1 MDKINKYLDFSGSHT
16 DAKTWF
22 IDLDGVLAM
31 HNQYKSGNDEIIE
44 GSRET
49 LGKIPKKDIVI
60 ITTARPYKYKKNTID
75 ILKKNNIRFDSILFG
90 LNSGLRVLINDK
102 KPNGNITA
110 RAINLKRNS
119 GLKGKKSFINL
130 L

>member
-1 MDKINKYLDFSGSHT
+1 MYLNFSGSKT

-31 HNQYKSGNDEIIE
+31 HNQYKSGNDELIE
-44 GSRET
+44 GSREA
-49 LGKIPKKDIVI
+49 LSKISKKDIVI
-60 ITTARPYKYKKNTID
+60 ITTARPYKYKKDTIA
-75 ILKKNNIRFDSILFG
+75 ILKKNDIRFDSILFG

-102 KPNGNITA
+102 KPTGQITA

-119 GLKGKKSFINL
+119 GLKDKKNFINL

>member
-1 MDKINKYLDFSGSHT
+1 MYLNFSGSKT

-31 HNQYKSGNDEIIE
+31 HNQYKSGNDELIE
-44 GSRET
+44 GSREA
-49 LGKIPKKDIVI
+49 LSKISKKDIVI
-60 ITTARPYKYKKNTID
+60 ITTARPYKYKKDTID
-75 ILKKNNIRFDSILFG
+75 ILKKNDIRFDSILFG

-102 KPNGNITA
+102 KPTGQITA

-119 GLKGKKSFINL
+119 GLKDKKNFINL

>member
-1 MDKINKYLDFSGSHT
+1 MYLNFSGSKT

-31 HNQYKSGNDEIIE
+31 HNQYKSGNDELIE
-44 GSRET
+44 GSREA
-49 LGKIPKKDIVI
+49 LSKISKKDIVI
-60 ITTARPYKYKKNTID
+60 ITTARPYKYKKDTIN
-75 ILKKNNIRFDSILFG
+75 ILKKNDIRFDSILFG

-102 KPNGNITA
+102 KPTGQITA

-119 GLKGKKSFINL
+119 GLKDKKNFINL

>member
-1 MDKINKYLDFSGSHT
+1 MYLNFSGSKT

-31 HNQYKSGNDEIIE
+31 HNQYKSGNDELIE
-44 GSRET
+44 GSREA
-49 LGKIPKKDIVI
+49 LSKISKKDIVI
-60 ITTARPYKYKKNTID
+60 ITTARPYKYKKDTID
-75 ILKKNNIRFDSILFG
+75 ILKKNDIRFDSILFG

-102 KPNGNITA
+102 KPTGQITA

-119 GLKGKKSFINL
+119 GLKNKKNFINL

>member
-1 MDKINKYLDFSGSHT
+1 MYLNFSGSNT
-16 DAKTWF
+16 NAKTWF

-44 GSRET
+44 GSREA
-49 LGKIPKKDIVI
+49 LSKIPKKDIVI
-60 ITTARPYKYKKNTID
+60 ITTARPYKYRKDTID
-75 ILKKNNIRFDSILFG
+75 ILKKNDIRFDSILFG

-102 KPNGNITA
+102 KPTGHITA

-119 GLKGKKSFINL
+119 GLKDKKNFINL

>member
-1 MDKINKYLDFSGSHT
+1 MYLNFSGSKT

-44 GSRET
+44 GSREA
-49 LGKIPKKDIVI
+49 LSKISKKDIVI
-60 ITTARPYKYKKNTID
+60 ITTARPYKYKKDTID
-75 ILKKNNIRFDSILFG
+75 ILKKNDIRFDSILFG

-102 KPNGNITA
+102 KPTGQITA

-119 GLKGKKSFINL
+119 GLKDKNNFIKL
-130 L
+130 LTI

>member
-1 MDKINKYLDFSGSHT
+1 MYLNFSGSKT

-31 HNQYKSGNDEIIE
+31 HNQYKSGNDELIE
-44 GSRET
+44 GSREA
-49 LGKIPKKDIVI
+49 LSKISKKDIVI
-60 ITTARPYKYKKNTID
+60 ITTARPYKYKKDTID
-75 ILKKNNIRFDSILFG
+75 ILKKNDIRFDSILFG

-102 KPNGNITA
+102 KPTGHITA

-119 GLKGKKSFINL
+119 GLKDKKNFTNL

>member
-1 MDKINKYLDFSGSHT
+1 MYLNFSGSNT
-16 DAKTWF
+16 NAKTWF

-44 GSRET
+44 GSREA
-49 LGKIPKKDIVI
+49 LSKIPKKDIVI
-60 ITTARPYKYKKNTID
+60 ITTARPYKYKKDTID
-75 ILKKNNIRFDSILFG
+75 ILKKNDIRFDSILFG

-102 KPNGNITA
+102 KPTGHITA

-119 GLKGKKSFINL
+119 GLKDKKNFTNL

>member
-1 MDKINKYLDFSGSHT
+1 MYLKFSGSNT
-16 DAKTWF
+16 NAKTWF

-44 GSRET
+44 GSREA
-49 LGKIPKKDIVI
+49 LSKIPKKDIVI
-60 ITTARPYKYKKNTID
+60 ITTARPYKYKKDTID
-75 ILKKNNIRFDSILFG
+75 ILKKNDIRFDSILFG

-102 KPNGNITA
+102 KPTGHITA

-119 GLKGKKSFINL
+119 GLKDKKNFTNL

>member
-1 MDKINKYLDFSGSHT
+1 MYLNFSGSKT

-31 HNQYKSGNDEIIE
+31 HNQYKSGNDELIE
-44 GSRET
+44 GSREA
-49 LGKIPKKDIVI
+49 LSQISKKDIVI
-60 ITTARPYKYKKNTID
+60 ITTARPYKYKKDTIA
-75 ILKKNNIRFDSILFG
+75 ILKKNDIRFDSILFG

-102 KPNGNITA
+102 KPTGQITA

-119 GLKGKKSFINL
+119 GLKDKKNFINL

>member
-1 MDKINKYLDFSGSHT
+1 MYLNFSGSNT
-16 DAKTWF
+16 NAKTWF

-44 GSRET
+44 GSREA
-49 LGKIPKKDIVI
+49 LSKIPKKDIVI
-60 ITTARPYKYKKNTID
+60 ITTARPYKYKKDTID
-75 ILKKNNIRFDSILFG
+75 ILKKNDIRFDSILFG

-102 KPNGNITA
+102 KPTGHITA

-119 GLKGKKSFINL
+119 GLKDKKNFMNL

>member
-1 MDKINKYLDFSGSHT
+1 MYLNFSGSKR

-44 GSRET
+44 GSREA
-49 LGKIPKKDIVI
+49 LSKISKKDIVI
-60 ITTARPYKYKKNTID
+60 ITTARPYKYKKDTID
-75 ILKKNNIRFDSILFG
+75 ILKKNDIRFDSILFG

-102 KPNGNITA
+102 KPTGQITA

-119 GLKGKKSFINL
+119 GLKDKKNFINL

>member
-1 MDKINKYLDFSGSHT
+1 MYLNFSGSNT
-16 DAKTWF
+16 NAKTWF

-44 GSRET
+44 GSREA
-49 LGKIPKKDIVI
+49 LSKIPKKDIVI
-60 ITTARPYKYKKNTID
+60 ITTARSYKYKKDTID
-75 ILKKNNIRFDSILFG
+75 ILKKNDIRFDSILFG

-102 KPNGNITA
+102 KPTGHITA

-119 GLKGKKSFINL
+119 GLKDKKNFINL